1 MSDERISELPEVT
14 SPLTTDPV
22 PLASGGATSK
32 VQVQNLIK
40 AAPPQAHAASH
51 ASTGTDSVTIAE
63 SQVTGLTADLAAKV
77 PTTRQVIAGHG
88 LSGGGPLSADVTVS
102 LSAVIEG
109 DLSLSD
115 VTTDNVSATKHGFAP
130 KAAGTGTKFL
140 DDTGVYDGVDL
151 TTDVAATVLPVPNGG
166 TGVASHTVHGVVL
179 GNGAAALTETA
190 EGATNTLL
198 HGNTGGFPSFSAVVE
213 GDISLSDVTTDNV
226 STTAHGFAPK
236 APNDTSK
243 FLNGAG
249 AYAVP
254 GTETSVTTTGSIND
268 LSFANASTIRMN
280 NATLSTITG
289 LTAGVAGQ
297 RVKIVSVGAGQVDLS
312 NQDAGSQ
319 AANRLINVVTGI
331 KTSLAAGH
339 GWAEYE
345 YDATTLRWRLVG
357 HDQGALIGFT
367 STWASLGVTQPV
379 VGNGTLTANYYLHG
393 ALLHVEIEL
402 DAGSTTTFGQAGNN
416 WAFSLPA
423 NPSGIAVG
431 ACMLYDNDGAGI
443 SAGIAVFSGAGP
455 GGAVPASSSGN
466 ATPSSPFTWA
476 VSDIIRMILDYVI
489 S

>member
-22 PLASGGATSK
+22 PLTSGGATSK

-40 AAPPQAHAASH
+40 AAPPQVHAASH
-51 ASTGTDSVTIAE
+51 ASAGTDPVTIAE
-63 SQVTGLTADLAAKV
+63 SQVTGLTADLALKAPLVSPALTGNPTAPTQTQGDSSTKLATTAFVAAVNIPESQVTGLVADLAAKV
-77 PTTRQVIAGHG
+77 PTTRQVLAGAG
-88 LSGGGPLSADVTVS
+88 LTGGGALSVDQTIS
-102 LSAVIEG
+102 LSAP
-109 DLSLSD
+109 
-115 VTTDNVSATKHGFAP
+115 VS
-130 KAAGTGTKFL
+130 
-140 DDTGVYDGVDL
+140 
-151 TTDVAATVLPVPNGG
+151 VPNGG
-166 TGVASHTVHGVVL
+166 TGVGSFAVHGVVL
-179 GNGAAALTETA
+179 GNGVGAITSTT

-198 HGNTGGFPSFSAVVE
+198 HGNTGGFPTFSAVVE

-226 STTAHGFAPK
+226 STSAHGFAPK
-236 APNDTSK
+236 APNDGSK
-243 FLNGAG
+243 FLNGLG

-254 GTETSVTTTGSIND
+254 GTETPVTSVGTVND
-268 LSFANASTIRMN
+268 LAFSNASTIRMN

-289 LTAGVAGQ
+289 LAAGVAGQ
-297 RVKIVSVGAGQVDLS
+297 RVKIVSVGTGQVDLS

-331 KTSLAAGH
+331 KTSLGAGH

-443 SAGIAVFSGAGP
+443 TAGIAVFSGAGP
-455 GGAVPASSSGN
+455 GGAVPASASGN